1 MSIPAGIFLLTIGA
15 ILAWGVSDRWSAVDL
30 TAVGYILMAA
40 GALGIVLAMLVSR
53 RRTRSALIDPEVEQ
67 QYRGDDEVVTQI
79 EQTDQ
84 VAEPPGV
91 AEHERNKRVI
101 RRRRIT

>member
-1 MSIPAGIFLLTIGA
+1 MSIPAGIFLLALGA
-15 ILAWGVSDRWSAVDL
+15 ILAWGVADRWDAVDL

-40 GALGIVLAMLVSR
+40 GALGIALAMLVTKR
-53 RRTRSALIDPEVEQ
+53 RNRAALIDPEVEQ
-67 QYRGDDEVVTQI
+67 QYRGDQPPEI

-84 VAEPPGV
+84 LGEPPGV

-101 RRRRIT
+101 RRRRII